1 MDLNGDGY
9 RDIISGS
16 WPGELFLFEGTK
28 DGGFLPPVMIKDKDG
43 KIINIGGGISDWQEG
58 GILIKGSADFET
70 TDEGTFVNYNG
81 ERLESTADR
90 PIAISGTASVV
101 RAADWDADGDY
112 DLIVGDIDG
121 NVHLITNDGTAKSYA
136 FGEPE
141 QLQADGEPLRVASR
155 AGPTTTD
162 WDGDGDIDLL
172 VGAAD
177 GSVSLFDNTGS
188 AKSPKLA
195 TAVELVEP
203 GQVSYGQNAPKD
215 PQRGGRSKICAAD
228 WNGDGRLDLL
238 VGDYASQR
246 TDQSGL
252 TEEDKVRHE
261 EIRKELEPINERYG
275 ELAQQLHGPD
285 RVDSAE
291 QRKVIMEEFNEVGE
305 RVRELR
311 NQLPRESESHG
322 WVWLFLR
329 IDSAAPN

>member
-16 WPGELFLFEGTK
+16 WPGELFLFEGIK
-28 DGGFLPPVMIKDKDG
+28 DANFLPPVMIKDKNG
-43 KIINIGGGISDWQEG
+43 KIINIGGGISDRREG
-58 GILIKGSADFET
+58 GILIKGTADFET

-81 ERLESTADR
+81 KRLESTAKR

-101 RAADWDADGDY
+101 SVADWDADGDY
-112 DLIVGDIDG
+112 DLIVGDISG
-121 NVHLITNDGTAKSYA
+121 KVHLVTNKGTAKSYA
-136 FGEPE
+136 FGKAK
-141 QLQADGEPLRVASR
+141 QLRSVASR
-155 AGPTTTD
+155 AGPTTAD

-177 GSVSLFDNTGS
+177 GSVSLFENVGS

-195 TAVELVEP
+195 AAVELIEP
-203 GQVSYGQNAPKD
+203 GHVSHGKDAPKE
-215 PQRGGRSKICAAD
+215 PRRGGRSKICAAD

-252 TEEDKVRHE
+252 TDEDKARHE
-261 EIRKELEPINERYG
+261 EIRKELEPIDKRYG
-275 ELAQQLHGPD
+275 ELHQKLFGSD
-285 RVDSAE
+285 KVDSAE
-291 QRKVIMEEFNEVGE
+291 QRKALQDEFRGVGE
-305 RVRELR
+305 RVRKLR
-311 NQLPRESESHG
+311 DQIPRESESHG

-329 IDSAAPN
+329 K

>member
-16 WPGELFLFEGTK
+16 WPGELFFFEGTK
-28 DGGFLPPVMIKDKDG
+28 DGSFAAPVMIKDKDG

-58 GILIKGSADFET
+58 GILIKGNADFET

-81 ERLESTADR
+81 KRLESTAEK

-121 NVHLITNDGTAKSYA
+121 NVHLLINEGTAKSYA
-136 FGEPE
+136 FGEAK

-177 GSVSLFDNTGS
+177 GSVSLFDNIGS
-188 AKSPKLA
+188 ATSVKLA
-195 TAVELVEP
+195 AAVELIEP
-203 GQVSYGQNAPKD
+203 GQVSCGQDSPKE

-246 TDQSGL
+246 TDLSGL
-252 TEEDKVRHE
+252 TDQDKARHE
-261 EIRKELEPINERYG
+261 EIRKELEPINKRSS
-275 ELAQQLHGPD
+275 ELYQQLYGQEK
-285 RVDSAE
+285 VDSAE
-291 QRKVIMEEFNEVGE
+291 QRKAIQEEYSEVSK

-311 NQLPRESESHG
+311 DQLPRDSESHG

-329 IDSAAPN
+329 K

>member
-16 WPGELFLFEGTK
+16 WPGELFLFEGTR
-28 DGGFLPPVMIKDKDG
+28 DANFLPPVMIKDKDG
-43 KIINIGGGISDWQEG
+43 KIINIGGGISDRQER
-58 GILIKGSADFET
+58 GILIKGNADFET

-81 ERLESTADR
+81 KRLESTAER
-90 PIAISGTASVV
+90 PIGISGTASVV
-101 RAADWDADGDY
+101 SAPDWDADGDY

-121 NVHLITNDGTAKSYA
+121 NVHLLTNEGTAKSYA
-136 FGEPE
+136 FGEAK
-141 QLQADGEPLRVASR
+141 QLHADGEPLRVASR
-155 AGPTTTD
+155 AGQTTAD
-162 WDGDGDIDLL
+162 WDADGDIDLL

-188 AKSPKLA
+188 ATSPKLA
-195 TAVELVEP
+195 AAVELVGP
-203 GQVSYGQNAPKD
+203 GQVSYGKDAPKD

-246 TDQSGL
+246 TDLSGL
-252 TEEDKVRHE
+252 TDEDKAGHE
-261 EIRKELEPINERYG
+261 EIRKELEPINKRYG
-275 ELAQQLHGPD
+275 ELSQQLYGPEK
-285 RVDSAE
+285 VDSAE
-291 QRKVIMEEFNEVGE
+291 QREAIQDEYNELSK

-311 NQLPRESESHG
+311 NKLPREYKSHG

-329 IDSAAPN
+329 K